1 MGRRGEILVEN
12 LIFIML
18 NLIFL
23 SILTLFLLKQG
34 SGAIV
39 LEESYAKQIALLID
53 SAKPGAL
60 IKLNMEKG
68 IELARENNV
77 EQMMRIDN
85 NLVTIKLSKNG
96 GYSYSFFNEVDVDFY
111 KDKAEGLYVFVVNEK

>member
-1 MGRRGEILVEN
+1 MGKRGEILMEN

-39 LEESYAKQIALLID
+39 LEENYAKQIALLVD

-60 IKLNMEKG
+60 IKLNLEKG
-68 IELARENNV
+68 VKLAKDNGVDEMIFIEG
-77 EQMMRIDN
+77 
-85 NLVTIKLSKNG
+85 NLVTIKLNTYS
-96 GYSYSFFNEVDVDFY
+96 GYSYSFFNDVDVLFY
-111 KDKAEGLYVFVVNEK
+111 KDKLEGVYVFTINEK

>member
-1 MGRRGEILVEN
+1 
-12 LIFIML
+12 
-18 NLIFL
+18 
-23 SILTLFLLKQG
+23 
-34 SGAIV
+34 
-39 LEESYAKQIALLID
+39 
-53 SAKPGAL
+53 
-60 IKLNMEKG
+60 MEKG

>member
-18 NLIFL
+18 NLVFL

-53 SAKPGAL
+53 SAKPGT
-60 IKLNMEKG
+60 IIRLNMEKG
-68 IELARENNV
+68 IELAKENNV
-77 EQMMRIDN
+77 EQMIRIDN
-85 NLVTIKLSKNG
+85 NLVTIKLSRNG
-96 GYSYSFFNEVDVDFY
+96 GYSYSFFNNVAVNAN
-111 KDKAEGLYVFVVNEK
+111 KDNVEGLYVFVINER